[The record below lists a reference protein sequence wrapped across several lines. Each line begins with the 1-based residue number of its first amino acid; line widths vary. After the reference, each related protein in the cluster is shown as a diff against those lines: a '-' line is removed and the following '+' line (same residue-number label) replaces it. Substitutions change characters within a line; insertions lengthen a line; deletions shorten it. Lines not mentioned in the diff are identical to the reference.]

1 MAVPKSMSYNVE
13 NCKRAKL
20 NNATNANTPILATA
34 SLFWPLEIE
43 EKTLIR
49 KIGDR
54 KLDILAIYKIFTET
68 QQSYSIAV

>member
-1 MAVPKSMSYNVE
+1 MSYDVE
-13 NCKRAKL
+13 NYKRAKL
-20 NNATNANTPILATA
+20 SNATNAKNPILATA

-54 KLDILAIYKIFTET
+54 KLNFLAIAKIFTET